1 MEKPVIL
8 CVDDESIILDSL
20 KEQLQ
25 NIFGDDFDV
34 ETSEAGEDA
43 LEFLDELILDKIH
56 IPIVI
61 ADYIMPGMKG
71 DEFLKRV
78 HLLSPETHNV
88 LLTGQ
93 ADLTAIGNTVNYAKL
108 YRYIPK
114 PWHKEDLVLTIK
126 EAIKSYNKNVKIKEQ
141 NKELADLNA
150 DLEKKVEIRTT
161 ELSEANATKDKFF
174 SIIAHDLKNPF
185 NAMIGITDLL
195 LEEYENFDDVSKK
208 DLINDLNFVS
218 TNTAKLLNNL
228 LEWSRAQTG
237 RIELKPEI
245 IDLNKI
251 VNDNISL
258 LKSQADNKGISLISE
273 INNNKIFCD
282 ENMITTV
289 IRNLISNAIKFTNNK
304 GEVKVVAKNT
314 QSFTEVCISDNG
326 VGIDEFS
333 LKKLFKISEQVI
345 TNGTAKE
352 EGTGLGLLL
361 CKEFIEKNG
370 GKIWVES
377 EVGKGSQFKFTV
389 KKAE

>member
-25 NIFGDDFDV
+25 NTFGDKFDI
-34 ETSEAGEDA
+34 ETSDTGKEA
-43 LEFLDELILDKIH
+43 LEFLDELIIDKVH

-71 DEFLKRV
+71 DEFLKQV
-78 HLLSPETHNV
+78 HIISPETHNV

-108 YRYIPK
+108 YRYISK
-114 PWHKEDLVLTIK
+114 PWHKEDLILTIK
-126 EAIKSYNKNVKIKEQ
+126 EAVKSYNNNVKIKEQ
-141 NKELADLNA
+141 NKELAELNA
-150 DLEKKVEIRTT
+150 DLEKKVELRTK
-161 ELSEANATKDKFF
+161 ELSEVNATKDKFF

-185 NAMIGITDLL
+185 NAMIGITEILMED
-195 LEEYENFDDVSKK
+195 YDSFDDASKK
-208 DLINDLNFVS
+208 DLIKDLNFVS
-218 TNTAKLLNNL
+218 TNTSKLLHNL

-237 RIELKPEI
+237 RI
-245 IDLNKI
+245 DLNQEIFELDSI

-258 LKSQADNKGISLISE
+258 LKAQADNKKITLFSE
-273 INNNKIFCD
+273 VKNTKVICD
-282 ENMITTV
+282 KNMITTV
-289 IRNLISNAIKFTNNK
+289 IRNLISNALKFTNNN
-304 GEVKVVAKNT
+304 GEVKVCANYKGDFVEVAI
-314 QSFTEVCISDNG
+314 CDNG
-326 VGIDEFS
+326 VGIDETS
-333 LKKLFKISEQVI
+333 RKKLFKINEKVK
-345 TNGTAKE
+345 TPGTANE

-377 EVGKGSQFKFTV
+377 EIGKGSQFKFTV
-389 KKAE
+389 IKAE